1 MSCRNQGTVGEG
13 PRIALPPQTFGL
25 PPSCPADSEPLQR
38 LERLERHST
47 NCLRTS
53 VYPKRRYSSGLSRTP
68 ALYYSAGGPRN
79 QMTAE
84 PSRVMVQHPTA
95 YRHDHPHV
103 DPGALAVP
111 QISNR
116 QTVTA
121 SDSTILHQCSAEGAG
136 CFEGIDQHR
145 NSCQPTSTVSFMI
158 LREKEP
164 GARTEI
170 GGPKFFPVKIGHA
183 RPRNLRITTEF
194 STSTA
199 LGSAYEYGLPQ
210 AVKILITRNFDIC
223 YFIHLPKG
231 TPPGAI
237 DHKVFAKYDI
247 PEQERSSWSIFR
259 VAGFQPVGYA
269 LDPQRLWEE
278 CKGAAAEERVLL
290 FLILPCNPELM
301 ASHLRRLLDTP
312 DRLPN
317 NQQIVSSSSQV
328 ITSAHPLSG
337 VSSTPV
343 LPVLSEYEDEVDEY
357 IPAEPGTG
365 SVESFN
371 HLCRISGDPPL
382 SKGKLA
388 RRISPKLDEGSTSNH
403 KFPVTPPIR
412 VSELEPLPEGLLH
425 QQSSSRS
432 QWLFRHSPPSEPPST
447 EHSGSESITGSS
459 FQDGSSL
466 SSGPSHRPSLLHPL
480 ESTSGRTLESLHS
493 RNPSPE
499 SALQSFQVP
508 STHGNGSRSSI
519 QSEYQD
525 QCIPGSEFDDPVSV
539 EKINSTTV
547 GPIHSFSDPP
557 HPSSPNKTPSQRRL
571 ESCSSEDSEGGET
584 SSCHCEGSYS
594 SCSSSDF
601 LDIQASSRE
610 KVVESS
616 ASHNHH
622 QSDSMEQNLND
633 EISWFDSLL
642 DNAFKP
648 LAEGTTG
655 ISLSCDQDL
664 MRSTAQVKERVDFQL
679 TSSSSHESFCGNSKE
694 KTTGFQHSAS
704 PQSHPHS
711 QCGEY
716 SRGNLVGMDANE
728 KEDLY
733 ARRPIEDTAFED
745 VESESEDIQV
755 SDEFQVPMVHSRFL
769 ETNPRIGE
777 THLSQC
783 LRPMAEKSREIER
796 KTCPQEKLFS
806 DRCWATRPAVDKVCD
821 NLEKSFPNHNVDQ
834 PIEVRVLDHPQ
845 SAHYEQPYSS
855 PQGFK
860 RVLSIRS
867 SIRSR
872 KGKCRESS
880 LKKVESLRADPLHDS
895 PEASPR
901 NSVKLWG
908 YKTEEILPGSQ
919 TEFPHASSSSADL
932 GQSGP
937 SNSLKWVKGKLIG
950 CGSFGMVYL
959 ALNVTNQAMMAVK
972 QVKIGDQSSNRPLV
986 KSALESIKLEICFL
1000 KDLEH
1005 PNIVQYLGFEETL
1018 NNCNIFLE
1026 YVEGGSIGSCVSKHG
1041 KLEQEVVKSF
1051 TKQILGGLEYLHS
1064 SNIMHRDLKADN
1076 VLVDL
1081 IGRCKI
1087 SDFGISKRSN
1097 EAYLT
1102 SQYTP
1107 MQGTVFSM
1115 APEVF
1120 NQPMACRY
1128 SAKADIWSL
1137 GCLVLEMLCGSR
1149 AWTGYGSLQI
1159 IYKVGIERRQ
1169 PEIPHNLLTDKFQ
1182 NHFLNKCLEI
1192 EPCSRPTASRLI
1204 DHLFLE
1210 LDPDWQFRKSELFR
1224 LL

>member
-145 NSCQPTSTVSFMI
+145 NSCQPTST
-158 LREKEP
+158 
-164 GARTEI
+164 
-170 GGPKFFPVKIGHA
+170 IGHA

>member
-1 MSCRNQGTVGEG
+1 MANLAMKSAAEDIPPSAELDYSRWMYPPEHRLHEVAQILRSANPIPGPPSNMIAGEAG
-13 PRIALPPQTFGL
+13 AAFYELLTHLGL
-25 PPSCPADSEPLQR
+25 PQAPIFERALKDAGALLQRWGASKPDDSRANIRRRIGTIILMSTPGLGCAPDLKPADC
-38 LERLERHST
+38 HG
-47 NCLRTS
+47 
-53 VYPKRRYSSGLSRTP
+53 KRFHNP
-68 ALYYSAGGPRN
+68 P
-79 QMTAE
+79 
-84 PSRVMVQHPTA
+84 P
-95 YRHDHPHV
+95 
-103 DPGALAVP
+103 
-111 QISNR
+111 
-116 QTVTA
+116 
-121 SDSTILHQCSAEGAG
+121 
-136 CFEGIDQHR
+136 
-145 NSCQPTSTVSFMI
+145 
-158 LREKEP
+158 
-164 GARTEI
+164 
-170 GGPKFFPVKIGHA
+170 IGHA

-269 LDPQRLWEE
+269 LDPPQLWEE
-278 CKGAAAEERVLL
+278 CKGAASEERLLL

-301 ASHLRRLLDTP
+301 ASYLRRLLDTP

-317 NQQIVSSSSQV
+317 NQQSVSSPSQV
-328 ITSAHPLSG
+328 ITSEHPLSG

-357 IPAEPGTG
+357 IPEESGIG
-365 SVESFN
+365 SVDRFK
-371 HLCRISGDPPL
+371 HLCRTTGDPPL

-388 RRISPKLDEGSTSNH
+388 RRISFKLDEGSTSSH
-403 KFPVTPPIR
+403 RFPVTPPIR
-412 VSELEPLPEGLLH
+412 ISELEPLPEGLLH

-447 EHSGSESITGSS
+447 EHSGSESITGGS

-466 SSGPSHRPSLLHPL
+466 SSDPSHRPSLLHPL

-525 QCIPGSEFDDPVSV
+525 QCITGSEFDDPVSV
-539 EKINSTTV
+539 EKIDSITV
-547 GPIHSFSDPP
+547 GTIHSFSDAP
-557 HPSSPNKTPSQRRL
+557 HPSSPNKTPSQRKL
-571 ESCSSEDSEGGET
+571 ESCLSEDSEGGET
-584 SSCHCEGSYS
+584 SSCHCEESYS

-601 LDIQASSRE
+601 LNIQASSRE
-610 KVVESS
+610 KVVEST
-616 ASHNHH
+616 ASPNHH

-633 EISWFDSLL
+633 KISWFDSLL

-655 ISLSCDQDL
+655 ISLSCDHI

-679 TSSSSHESFCGNSKE
+679 TSGSSHGYFCGNSKE
-694 KTTGFQHSAS
+694 KTTIFQHSAS
-704 PQSHPHS
+704 HQSHSDS

-716 SRGNLVGMDANE
+716 SRGYLVGMDANK

-733 ARRPIEDTAFED
+733 ARRPIENTAFED

-895 PEASPR
+895 PEASPET
-901 NSVKLWG
+901 V
-908 YKTEEILPGSQ
+908 
-919 TEFPHASSSSADL
+919 ADL

-1005 PNIVQYLGFEETL
+1005 PNIVQYLGFEETP

-1102 SQYTP
+1102 SHYTP

-1159 IYKVGIERRQ
+1159 IYKVRASPGNCSFQASQTSVFSEFSLSFFFPIKVGIERRQ
-1169 PEIPHNLLTDKFQ
+1169 PEIPHNLLTDNFQ

-1204 DHLFLE
+1204 DHRFLE